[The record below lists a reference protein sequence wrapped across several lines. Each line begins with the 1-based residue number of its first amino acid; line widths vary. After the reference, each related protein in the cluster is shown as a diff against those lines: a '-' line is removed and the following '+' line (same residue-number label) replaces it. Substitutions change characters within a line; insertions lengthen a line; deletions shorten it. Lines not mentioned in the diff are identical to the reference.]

1 MADKTRLSYHTL
13 IQAGMSS
20 QDAYALLKA
29 EDLTKGSLLVA
40 NNLDDLDNA
49 GTARTNLGL
58 GDLAVKDAVNN
69 ADWGGTDLTI
79 ANGGTGAST
88 ASQARSNLGIPL
100 ANGFESSEQTIT
112 ADTTTNV
119 AHGLGSQPK
128 LSFAVLRCKTA
139 ELNYSVGD
147 EVATP
152 FVAVQGGT
160 DKGVSVGTDGTNVFF
175 TVTDEIVL
183 PNKSTG
189 ALSTITNANW
199 RIVLRAYG

>member
-20 QDAYALLKA
+20 QDAYALLKT
-29 EDLTKGSLLVA
+29 EELGKGSLLVA
-40 NNLDDLDNA
+40 NNLSDLDNA

-69 ADWGGTDLTI
+69 SDWSGADLAV

-88 ASQARSNLGIPL
+88 AVQARSNLGIPL

-119 AHGLGSQPK
+119 AHGLSAVPK
-128 LSFAVLRCKTA
+128 IAFGILRCKTA

-147 EVATP
+147 EVAMP

-175 TVTDEIVL
+175 TVTDEIVI
-183 PNKSTG
+183 PDKTSGT
-189 ALSTITNANW
+189 LSTITNANW